1 MILISIVSKGNSVYE
16 LFNIYSN
23 DIKKMAKIRL
33 YIPPQEIKES
43 IALDKRGPL
52 HKLKN
57 VLRLKKGQKIYIFDG
72 NGKEW
77 EYKIEKAKKK
87 HIIINKIKKDR
98 ESARIKPKLT
108 LGFPLI
114 QEKKIDFILQKATE
128 LGVSEFIP
136 YYSSR
141 SRGGS
146 RAAPTISKIERWQKI
161 IVEASRQSE
170 RLWLPRINQPLALD
184 QLIKKNTDLKIV
196 GAPREAPLHE
206 PPLPLLIN
214 TYKTKNILCIVGPE
228 GGFCKKEIDN
238 FQKHNCRPINLSLNV
253 LRTETAAIFLSGL
266 IKYLT
271 DK

>member
-1 MILISIVSKGNSVYE
+1 
-16 LFNIYSN
+16 
-23 DIKKMAKIRL
+23 MAKVRL
-33 YIPPQEIKES
+33 HIPPQEIKES
-43 IALDKRGPL
+43 ITLNKGGPL

-57 VLRLKKGQKIYIFDG
+57 VLRLKENQKVYIFDG

-77 EYKIEKAKKK
+77 EYKINQIKQKNVTITK
-87 HIIINKIKKDR
+87 INKTRQQPIT
-98 ESARIKPKLT
+98 KPIQT

-141 SRGGS
+141 SRGVS
-146 RAAPTISKIERWQKI
+146 RAAPTISKIKRWQKI
-161 IVEASRQSE
+161 IVEACRQSE
-170 RLWLPRINQPLALD
+170 RLWTPKINQPLALD
-184 QLIKKNTDLKIV
+184 RLIKKNADLKIV

-206 PPLPLLIN
+206 PPLPLSIN
-214 TYKTKNILCIVGPE
+214 TYKTNNILCIVGPE
-228 GGFCKKEIDN
+228 GGFSEKEINN
-238 FQKHNCRPINLSLNV
+238 FKKYNCRPINLSSNV

-271 DK
+271 S